1 MRCGRYNPYGI
12 YCRACRV
19 KNLPE
24 RVLACFAYDGAV
36 KELIHNFKYK
46 DVSSLADSFALEIS
60 ELLKDCKD
68 YVVCPV
74 PLSSSR
80 KRWRG
85 FNQSE
90 IIARKLSQKTGLCF
104 GEFLGRGKSRFTQV
118 QAGSKQKRKQNIKG
132 VFYLKKEGEV
142 PKNIILVDDV
152 VTSGATVEEAT
163 KVLKR
168 AGAEK
173 VVVTAVAM
181 GK

>member
-1 MRCGRYNPYGI
+1 
-12 YCRACRV
+12 
-19 KNLPE
+19 LPE